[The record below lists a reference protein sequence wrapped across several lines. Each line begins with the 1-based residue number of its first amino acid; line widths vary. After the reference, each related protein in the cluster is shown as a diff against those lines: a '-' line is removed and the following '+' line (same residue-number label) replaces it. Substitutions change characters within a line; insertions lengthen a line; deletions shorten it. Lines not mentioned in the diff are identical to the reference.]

1 MNPTIKRFFTIF
13 LIGCLIGTNFFCVK
27 PALREEE
34 LANERV
40 DTLISANNE
49 AKGLFIL
56 YEGIFALKGSTLSYF
71 DIENRQLL
79 PNFENKFDYNS
90 LGVHATD
97 MLWYGSKLYIVMGL
111 SGKVT
116 IIDPFF
122 EKSIKRVKY
131 KEMLFDFDG
140 VPHDYLAAYKNNIF
154 ISSSEGKVAIMD
166 TASLEISNYIELGT
180 TPQQM
185 VVFDGKLFVSNSNK
199 AGFYFDSTISVIDL
213 KTLRE
218 EKKITIGAN
227 PNAIASDGKGNL
239 FVSYGTGDPST
250 SQGIVKVNTLSN
262 EMNQV
267 VDTAA
272 GIVRYFNDK
281 LFFAG
286 GYLNNQ
292 TVKVLEIN
300 NINKGSSEFIT
311 DGTFIR
317 RPYALNV
324 DESNGD
330 VYIGDAENEIT
341 GPIIYCFDKFG
352 KKKFSLY
359 DPSGIKPNTFVFY
372 R

>member
-1 MNPTIKRFFTIF
+1 MKMNPTIKRLFTIF
-13 LIGCLIGTNFFCVK
+13 SIGCLTGTNFFCGK

-34 LANERV
+34 LPAETV
-40 DTLISANNE
+40 DTLISAKNE
-49 AKGLFIL
+49 TKGLYVL
-56 YEGIFALKGSTLSYF
+56 YEGIFALKPSTLSYF

-79 PNFENKFDYNS
+79 PRYNF
-90 LGVHATD
+90 GVHATD

-111 SGKVT
+111 SGDVA
-116 IIDPFF
+116 IFDPLSV
-122 EKSIKRVKY
+122 KSIKRVRY
-131 KEMLFDFDG
+131 KNIVYDG
-140 VPHDYLAAYKNNIF
+140 VPHDYVAAYKNNIF
-154 ISSSEGKVAIMD
+154 ISSSEGKVAVID

-180 TPQQM
+180 IPQQM

-199 AGFYFDSTISVIDL
+199 PGSYFDSTISVIGL
-213 KTLRE
+213 KTLKE
-218 EKKITIGAN
+218 ERKITIGTN
-227 PNAIASDGKGNL
+227 PNAIASDGKGNI
-239 FVSYGTGDPST
+239 FVSYGTGDPSG
-250 SQGIVKVNTLSN
+250 SQGIVKVNTLSG

-281 LFFAG
+281 LFFTG

-292 TVKVLEIN
+292 SVKVLEIN

-311 DGTFIR
+311 DGTFIT

-341 GPIIYCFDKFG
+341 GATIYCFDKFG
-352 KKKFSLY
+352 KKKFRFY

-372 R
+372 QQ

>member
-1 MNPTIKRFFTIF
+1 MKMNPTIKRLFTIF
-13 LIGCLIGTNFFCVK
+13 SIGCLTGTNFFCGK

-34 LANERV
+34 LPTETV
-40 DTLISANNE
+40 DTLISAKNE
-49 AKGLFIL
+49 TKGLFVL
-56 YEGIFALKGSTLSYF
+56 YEGVFALKPSTLSYF

-79 PNFENKFDYNS
+79 PRYNF
-90 LGVHATD
+90 GVHATD

-111 SGKVT
+111 SGVVD
-116 IIDPFF
+116 IIDPLSK
-122 EKSIKRVKY
+122 KSIKSVRY
-131 KEMLFDFDG
+131 KNIVYDG
-140 VPHDYLAAYKNNIF
+140 VPHDYVAAYKNNLF
-154 ISSSEGKVAIMD
+154 ISSSEGKVAVID
-166 TASLEISNYIELGT
+166 TASLEISNFIELGT
-180 TPQQM
+180 IPQQM

-199 AGFYFDSTISVIDL
+199 PGSYFDSTISVIDL
-213 KTLRE
+213 KTLKE
-218 EKKITIGAN
+218 ERKITIGTN

-239 FVSYGTGDPST
+239 FVSYGTGDPSG

-281 LFFAG
+281 LFFTG

-341 GPIIYCFDKFG
+341 GATIYCFDKFG
-352 KKKFSLY
+352 KKKFSFY

-372 R
+372 QQ